1 MQFAHLHKELND
13 LRFDEEH
20 LVEIRRTPFWQ
31 MFKSIYQ
38 SDTTKLMRRCYKH
51 ETNIRELML
60 TFDHHAEKFVVMVNS
75 RRLQENNNSKHC
87 LVFGRKN
94 KMGLRCLLKWMD
106 IRIHSSGI
114 CRITIQAMQG

>member
-60 TFDHHAEKFVVMVNS
+60 TFDHHAEKFVVGPELINLTSIDVQ
-75 RRLQENNNSKHC
+75 LIFGLIGGSKSIP
-87 LVFGRKN
+87 LKN
-94 KMGLRCLLKWMD
+94 FEYKV
-106 IRIHSSGI
+106 
-114 CRITIQAMQG
+114 AP